1 MRAAFLGVP
10 LTLIGFITACGDVP
24 NSPNPNE
31 ALAPSPVALSSVVD
45 RFDLSGGAL
54 LPIFP
59 ELGITVSIG
68 LVTPINE
75 FPECG
80 GSAEELVFDSR
91 GVDQTVS
98 TPPGPDRNLT
108 RIQGTV
114 VLYEALLDITHDFCE
129 LATTEVGRGPGK
141 FIGTDN
147 DLNVEGPGANSF
159 GGTLTAI
166 LDLTSGGRARLLV
179 VTRAVILPDGSF
191 KTVVE
196 RFELQP
202 IGG

>member
-1 MRAAFLGVP
+1 MRAALLGVP

-24 NSPNPNE
+24 SSPDPNE
-31 ALAPSPVALSSVVD
+31 ALAPSPVALSSFVD

-59 ELGITVSIG
+59 ELGITVVIG
-68 LVTPINE
+68 LVTPIDE
-75 FPECG
+75 LSECG
-80 GSAEELVFDSR
+80 GSEELVFDSR
-91 GVDQTVS
+91 GVGQDVS

-114 VLYEALLDITHDFCE
+114 VLYDALLDITHDFCE
-129 LATTEVGRGPGK
+129 LATTEVGRGTGI
-141 FIGTDN
+141 FISTDN
-147 DLNVEGPGANSF
+147 DVNVEGPGANSF
-159 GGTLTAI
+159 GRRVTAI
-166 LDLTSGGRARLLV
+166 LDLTSGGQARLLI
-179 VTRAVILPDGSF
+179 VTRAVILPDGSSE
-191 KTVVE
+191 TVVE